1 MGAMVRF
8 NAYAKPRTAVAFNWR
23 LCMRRGFTLVELI
36 VVIVVLAI
44 LSGAAIVRYYDHAGK
59 AKDAADAGALGGINE
74 ALNHKHLANRMADA
88 PQSAWVT
95 LPAHVAPAL
104 EFDALP
110 FGIVI
115 QNGEFVDQRG
125 NRYQLIPETATS
137 PARIALASTG
147 AGGGGGPGAPGSGGA
162 GGGAG
167 AGGGGGGTTGGAA
180 AIPPQAIPVI
190 LGALLLGRPRRE
202 GGAA

>member
-1 MGAMVRF
+1 
-8 NAYAKPRTAVAFNWR
+8 
-23 LCMRRGFTLVELI
+23 MRRGFTLVELI

-44 LSGAAIVRYYDHAGK
+44 LSGAAIVRYYDYTDHARH
-59 AKDAADAGALGGINE
+59 AADAGSLGGINE
-74 ALNHKHLANRMADA
+74 ALNQKYLANRMADA

-115 QNGEFVDQRG
+115 DNGEFVDQRG
-125 NRYQLIPETATS
+125 NRYELIPETVSS
-137 PARIALASTG
+137 PARIAVASAG
-147 AGGGGGPGAPGSGGA
+147 AGGAGGPGAPGSGGA
-162 GGGAG
+162 GGE
-167 AGGGGGGTTGGAA
+167 GGGGGTTGGAA
-180 AIPPQAIPVI
+180 AIPPQAIPLI
-190 LGALLLGRPRRE
+190 LGAMLLPRPRRE